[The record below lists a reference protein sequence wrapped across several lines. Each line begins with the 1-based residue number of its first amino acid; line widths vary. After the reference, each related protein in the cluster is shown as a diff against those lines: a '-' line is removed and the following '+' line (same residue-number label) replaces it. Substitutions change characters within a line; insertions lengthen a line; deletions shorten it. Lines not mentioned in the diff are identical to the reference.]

1 MRKLKLFFT
10 ALAVLITSAA
20 FAQNLRVTGVVKD
33 FTSNEAVPF
42 ASVVLQGTMTGT
54 STDADGNYSI
64 DVPTNG
70 VLVFSS
76 MGYKTIAVPV
86 AGKNVHNINLEP
98 DAEALKETIVV
109 AFGTSTKESFTGS
122 AAVVNEE
129 KLAKSQVASVTD
141 ALAGTV
147 AGVQL
152 TSSNGA
158 PGSSSTIRIRGFSS
172 ISAGKAPL
180 VILDGAPY
188 EGDISTINPADVETM
203 TVLKDAASN
212 ALYGARGA
220 NGVIMITTKTAKR
233 GEALVTFDAKV
244 GVNTRALVDYDV
256 VKSPA
261 AYYEM
266 QYAALDRYYQNKVGF
281 TADEAWNRINANI
294 AGPVGSGG
302 LGYDIWSVPEGQ
314 ALFGTNGKIN
324 PAATLGKV
332 VKYKGEDYLVQPD
345 DWSDYAYR
353 QGIRQEYNL
362 NVSGANA
369 RSSFYASVGYLDNK
383 GIIENSDMERL
394 SARLRADYQAKKWL
408 KVGANM
414 SFSNYEYN
422 SLNNNGNSISTGNI
436 WAFTSQMAPIYPLY
450 LRNPDGSIKID
461 SNGFEMMDYGNGM
474 NAGFGRSFIGDAN
487 PLMDIKLNTTNSEG
501 NQFMASGFM
510 DIDIF
515 KDLKLT
521 VNATTGVDEYRITY
535 VYNPYYGQFDSTGG
549 TVSKEHDRLFTYNL
563 QQLLNYSHSFGQHN
577 VSVLLGHEY
586 YMRQQASLWASKSKM
601 FSQDNKELSGAVVDG
616 QSAGSSIS
624 EYNNEGYFLRAQ
636 YDYNNKVFVS
646 GSFRRD
652 ASSIFHPDHR
662 WGNFW
667 SAGAA
672 WIMSK
677 ENWFN
682 APVFDELK
690 LKASIGSQ
698 GNDNIGTYLYT
709 DTYDIINSDGSV
721 ATQFS
726 SKGNKNI
733 TWETNTNF
741 NAGVEFSM
749 FHALT
754 GSVEYFN
761 RMTTDML
768 FSFPVAPSMGYSTYY
783 ANVGDMQNQ
792 GVEVDLGA
800 TIFDRKNFKWNV
812 NANLTFLK
820 NKIVMIDDEK
830 ETLVAHDAAGN
841 EFKGYQSGEFF
852 IAEDVSLYTWY
863 LKDYAGVDPKTGES
877 LWYMDELDEEGN
889 RTGNRVTTNQWVDA
903 DYYVTGKTTIAPVYG
918 GFGTSF
924 ELYGFD
930 LSANF
935 TYQIGGKQYDS
946 TYQNFMYS
954 PTSSSSGTH
963 FHKDLYNSWTEENP
977 NSNIPRLQYDDTYGA
992 AASTRFLTSASYLNI
1007 QNINFGYTLPV
1018 KVTKKIDIQSLRFYV
1033 SAENVWYFSARR
1045 GFDPRQGYSGSTNAT
1060 NYSPMRTISGGVTI
1074 KF

>member
-1 MRKLKLFFT
+1 M
-10 ALAVLITSAA
+10 
-20 FAQNLRVTGVVKD
+20 KD
-33 FTSNEAVPF
+33 FASNEPVPF
-42 ASVVLQGTMTGT
+42 ASVVLQGTMNGT
-54 STDADGNYSI
+54 STDADGNYQI
-64 DVPTNG
+64 EVPADG
-70 VLVFSS
+70 ILVFSS

-86 AGKNVHNINLEP
+86 AGKAIHNILLEP

-109 AFGTSTKESFTGS
+109 AFGTATKESFTGS

-152 TSSNGA
+152 TSANGA
-158 PGSSSTIRIRGFSS
+158 PGSASTIRIRGFSS

-233 GEALVTFDAKV
+233 GEAQVTFDAKV
-244 GVNTRALVDYDV
+244 GVNNRALVDYDV
-256 VKSPA
+256 IKSPA

-266 QYAALDRYYQNKVGF
+266 QYSALDRYYQNKMGYSP
-281 TADEAWNRINANI
+281 TQSWDRINANI

-302 LGYDIWSVPEGQ
+302 FGYDIWAVPAGE
-314 ALFGTNGKIN
+314 AVFGTNGKIN
-324 PAATLGKV
+324 PNATLGKV
-332 VKYKGEDYLVQPD
+332 VEHEGEKYLVRPD

-369 RSSFYASVGYLDNK
+369 WSSFYASIGYLDNQ
-383 GIIENSDMERL
+383 GIIENSDMSRL

-414 SFSNYEYN
+414 SYSNYEYN
-422 SLNNNGNSISTGNI
+422 SLGNNGTSTSTANV
-436 WAFTSQMAPIYPLY
+436 WAFTSQMAPIYPLFV
-450 LRNPDGSIKID
+450 RNADGSVKVD
-461 SNGFEMMDYGNGM
+461 SNGFEMMDYGDGM

-487 PLMDIKLNTTNSEG
+487 PIMDLKLNTRNTIG
-501 NQFMASGFM
+501 NQFSAAGFI
-510 DIDIF
+510 DVDIF

-521 VNATTGVDEYRITY
+521 VNGTVGVDEYRQTY
-535 VYNPYYGQFDSTGG
+535 VYNPYYGQFADSDG
-549 TVSKEHDRLFTYNL
+549 TVSKGHSRLFTYNL
-563 QQLLNYSHSFGQHN
+563 QQLLNYGRSFGLHN

-586 YMRQQASLWASKSKM
+586 YSSELASLSASKSKM
-601 FSQDNKELSGAVVDG
+601 FSQENKELSGAAVDG
-616 QSAGSSIS
+616 QSAASAIS
-624 EYNNEGYFLRAQ
+624 QYNNEGFFLRAQ
-636 YDYNNKVFVS
+636 YDYDNKIFVS

-652 ASSIFHPDHR
+652 ASSVFHPDYR

-672 WIMSK
+672 YIISK
-677 ENWFN
+677 ENWFDVPFVN
-682 APVFDELK
+682 ELK
-690 LKASIGSQ
+690 LKASVGSQ
-698 GNDNIGTYLYT
+698 GNDNIGSYLYT
-709 DTYDIINSDGSV
+709 DLYDIINSDGSV

-726 SKGNKNI
+726 SKGNKAI

-741 NAGVEFSM
+741 NAGVEFRLL
-749 FHALT
+749 HALS

-768 FSFPVAPSMGYSTYY
+768 FSFPVAPSLGYSTYY
-783 ANVGDMQNQ
+783 ANVGDMNNQ
-792 GVEVDLGA
+792 GVEIDLNA
-800 TIFDRKNFKWNV
+800 TIFDRKNFRWSV
-812 NANLTFLK
+812 NANLTWLK

-830 ETLVAHDAAGN
+830 KTLTAYDADGN
-841 EFKGYQSGEFF
+841 AYKGYESGSFF

-863 LKDYAGVDPKTGES
+863 LKESAGVDQQTGEA
-877 LWYMDELDEEGN
+877 LWYKDEMVKEEILDNAGN
-889 RTGNRVTTNQWVDA
+889 PVLGEDGKPTYKDVRTGKRLTTNDWTEA
-903 DYYVTGKTTIAPVYG
+903 DYYVSGETTIAPFYG

-924 ELYGFD
+924 ELYGVDFGI
-930 LSANF
+930 NF

-954 PTSSSSGTH
+954 PLSTSSGTH
-963 FHKDLYNSWTEENP
+963 YHRDLYKSWTEENP
-977 NSNIPRLQYDDTYGA
+977 SKDIPRLQYEDTYGA
-992 AASTRFLTSASYLNI
+992 AGSTRWLTDASYLNI
-1007 QNINFGYTLPV
+1007 QNINLGYTLPA
-1018 KVTKKIDIQSLRFYV
+1018 KLTKKIDIQSLRFYV
-1033 SAENVWYFSARR
+1033 SAENVFYFSARR
-1045 GFDPRQGYSGSTNAT
+1045 GFDPRQAYDSSTNAT
-1060 NYSPMRTISGGVTI
+1060 TYSPMRTISGGVTI